1 MNIFDSKLYFAYEI
15 IPKWNKELCKFP
27 NSEYD
32 EIESIYI
39 ISSKLYSEFE
49 KCRTFLLTTNANNKD
64 KDKVINLQN
73 FNSEKELLLEF
84 SYLIRYLNPEII
96 IGYNICGF
104 DYAYIENRAKIYD
117 NNFRNEF
124 MKLSKNN
131 NSAKYEEYILSSTNL
146 GYSTNHFYKMNGRI
160 VIDVLH
166 YVETIYNSKSYKLSY
181 IVKNILNIEYNEK
194 NIIES
199 LKNTIQIFEK
209 TFSCNLNDLEITI
222 INGKPV
228 KFHIDNKY
236 NKINIIEKTFINTNK
251 ICIDI

>member
-1 MNIFDSKLYFAYEI
+1 MNIFDNKLYFAFEI
-15 IPKWNKELCKFP
+15 VPKWNKESMKFP

-39 ISSKLYSEFE
+39 ISSKLYSEFG
-49 KCRTFLLTTNANNKD
+49 KCLTFLLTTNANNKD
-64 KDKVINLQN
+64 KDNIINLKN

-117 NNFRNEF
+117 NNFKNEF

-131 NSAKYEEYILSSTNL
+131 NSSKYEEYILSSTEL

-160 VIDVLH
+160 IIDVLQ
-166 YVETIYNSKSYKLSY
+166 YVLSIYNLKCYKLPY

-209 TFSCNLNDLEITI
+209 TFLCNFNDLEITI

-228 KFHIDNKY
+228 KFHTN
-236 NKINIIEKTFINTNK
+236 NKINIIEQIIINTDK
-251 ICIDI
+251 ICIDL